1 MTRRTAPARKIKIAA
16 EIAAEQMNELGATAR
31 NLHRAVEL
39 LGSDEV
45 FALADALGQ
54 DIDGRAALVAVAR
67 LRDEA
72 MRRWEAQFSARAGA
86 ADNDTLHP
94 LGLIVDAEGK
104 VQLEKK
110 PKSAE

>member
-1 MTRRTAPARKIKIAA
+1 
-16 EIAAEQMNELGATAR
+16 MNELGATAR

-54 DIDGRAALVAVAR
+54 DVDGRAALVAVAR

-72 MRRWEAQFSARAGA
+72 MRRWEAQFSARVRAGA

-94 LGLIVDAEGK
+94 LWLIVGEDGK
-104 VQLEKK
+104 VTLEKK
-110 PKSAE
+110 PAKSE